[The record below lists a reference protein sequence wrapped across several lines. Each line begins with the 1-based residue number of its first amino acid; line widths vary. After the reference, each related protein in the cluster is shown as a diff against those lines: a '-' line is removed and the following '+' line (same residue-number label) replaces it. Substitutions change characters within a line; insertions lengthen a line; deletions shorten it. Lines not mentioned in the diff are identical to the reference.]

1 MTKKRRLKRQQVF
14 HFWFTCSLAVLS
26 IGIIVLVPS
35 ASLLIVLAFLLAYV
49 AGNGL
54 IHARAQ
60 TLTRDILIE
69 YGLVAVVAL
78 VVLIGAVGTWQ

>member
-1 MTKKRRLKRQQVF
+1 MTKKSRIARQRVF
-14 HFWFTCSLAVLS
+14 HLWFTFGLAIISSGV
-26 IGIIVLVPS
+26 IVLVPS
-35 ASLLIVLAFLLAYV
+35 ASLFIVLAFLFVYV

-69 YGLVAVVAL
+69 YGLVALVAL